1 MRAFA
6 VATLS
11 LIVATAA
18 CSNPIDPGTATIS
31 GSVAMT
37 DAAANRIGVQTR
49 DVVCVAVTAPCHDYS
64 VHVTGQVYQQ
74 DVRGRYHRITFADI
88 PVGAAVLVWTTGP
101 ILESFPAQV
110 QASRVVVM
118 STDLVVTRVGRP

>member
-11 LIVATAA
+11 LFVATVA

-31 GSVAMT
+31 GSVAT
-37 DAAANRIGVQTR
+37 IDAAANQIGVQTR
-49 DVVCVAVTAPCHDYS
+49 NVVCVTAPCYDYS
-64 VHVTGQVYQQ
+64 VHVGGQIFRQGVG
-74 DVRGRYHRITFADI
+74 GRYQRISFAEI
-88 PVGAAVLVWTTGP
+88 PVGAAVLVWATLP
-101 ILESFPAQV
+101 IMDSYPGQV
-110 QASRVVVM
+110 EATRVVVM

>member
-11 LIVATAA
+11 LFVAA
-18 CSNPIDPGTATIS
+18 CSNPIDPGTANIS
-31 GSVAMT
+31 GSVAT
-37 DAAANRIGVQTR
+37 SDAATSRIGVRTQ
-49 DVVCVAVTAPCHDYS
+49 DVVCVTAPCYDYS
-64 VHVTGQVYQQ
+64 VNVAGQVYQQ
-74 DVRGRYHRITFADI
+74 DVQGRYHRITFADI

-101 ILESFPAQV
+101 ILESYPAQV

-118 STDLVVTRVGRP
+118 STDLVVTKVRRP